1 MDRVAREGMM
11 FTDAHSSSSVC
22 TPTRY
27 GILTGRYNWR
37 SRLKNGVLGG
47 YSRPLIEPGRLTLPA
62 MLKQHDY
69 RTACIGKW
77 HLGMNWPL
85 YEGGL
90 ANDYPD
96 GWKVDYAQAITG
108 GPVAAGFD
116 DFFGI
121 SASLD
126 MPPYV
131 FVENER
137 VSVAPTVEK
146 KWIRQGPAAA
156 EFEAIDVLPKLANKA
171 VEFMGQRAADAKG
184 GRPFFLYLALSAP
197 HTPMVPTTE
206 WQGKSRLSAYG
217 DFVMETDWAVGEVLA
232 ALDRHGLAESTLVI
246 MTSDNGCSPAAGIPE
261 MEAKGH
267 HPSHIFRGHKADIFE
282 GGHRIPFF
290 ARWPERIKPG
300 TTSDQLICLTDL
312 FATCAEILDVNLPDD
327 AAEDSVSMLPALEGR
342 TERPLR
348 EAIVHHS
355 INGSFSIRQGSWKLV
370 LCGDSGG
377 WSAPR
382 PNTKEAR
389 DLPALQLYDL
399 ASDIGERKNVQVE
412 HPEVVARL
420 TALLEKYVAEGRST
434 PGAPQKNAGEVIIQR
449 RVSTPET
456 KGDR

>member
-1 MDRVAREGMM
+1 M
-11 FTDAHSSSSVC
+11 
-22 TPTRY
+22 
-27 GILTGRYNWR
+27 
-37 SRLKNGVLGG
+37 
-47 YSRPLIEPGRLTLPA
+47 
-62 MLKQHDY
+62 
-69 RTACIGKW
+69 
-77 HLGMNWPL
+77 
-85 YEGGL
+85 
-90 ANDYPD
+90 
-96 GWKVDYAQAITG
+96 
-108 GPVAAGFD
+108 
-116 DFFGI
+116 
-121 SASLD
+121 
-126 MPPYV
+126 
-131 FVENER
+131 
-137 VSVAPTVEK
+137 
-146 KWIRQGPAAA
+146 
-156 EFEAIDVLPKLANKA
+156 
-171 VEFMGQRAADAKG
+171 
-184 GRPFFLYLALSAP
+184 
-197 HTPMVPTTE
+197 
-206 WQGKSRLSAYG
+206 
-217 DFVMETDWAVGEVLA
+217 LA

-290 ARWPERIKPG
+290 ARWPGRIKPG
-300 TTSDQLICLTDL
+300 TMSAQLICLTDL

-327 AAEDSVSMLPALEGR
+327 AAEDSVSILPALEGR